1 MEWNIGE
8 AAGGLAAFALET
20 KRTPRAIHGDP
31 SLLRQFQRRL
41 LGEGVSLDWPTEK
54 GD

>member
-8 AAGGLAAFALET
+8 ASGALAAFALEV
-20 KRTPRAIHGDP
+20 KRTPRAIHGDL
-31 SLLRQFQRRL
+31 SLLRQFQERL
-41 LGEGVSLDWPTEK
+41 VEEGVPLDWPPQK